1 MTAAAKLRG
10 MAYTQTQLDTIEAA
24 IASGTLRV
32 EIDGRVV
39 VYQSL
44 EALNKLRDQM
54 KAELGVALPT
64 TARGRAWR
72 PLTSSGL

>member
-1 MTAAAKLRG
+1 
-10 MAYTQTQLDTIEAA
+10 MAYTVSQLAAIEEA

-32 EIDGRVV
+32 EIDGRIV
-39 VYQSL
+39 VYQ
-44 EALNKLRDQM
+44 ALSELIKLRDQM
-54 KAELGVALPT
+54 KAELGVSTPA